1 MAFSDVQTA
10 MRNLETYRRE
20 KDDYGVRDSEPVW
33 ILSRIIKKAVN
44 GHDPKVPTT
53 ADGWEIY
60 SSMEGAEDV
69 AQNLHT
75 LTSKLLEAIGN
86 CTVKEFNSDPR
97 IKELLEKHY

>member
-10 MRNLETYRRE
+10 MSNLETYRRE

-33 ILSRIIKKAVN
+33 ILSRIIKRAVEGDN
-44 GHDPKVPTT
+44 PKIPTT

-75 LTSKLLEAIGN
+75 LTSALVEAIGN
-86 CTVKEFNSDPR
+86 CTVRELNGDPR
-97 IKELLEKHY
+97 FEVLRKYY